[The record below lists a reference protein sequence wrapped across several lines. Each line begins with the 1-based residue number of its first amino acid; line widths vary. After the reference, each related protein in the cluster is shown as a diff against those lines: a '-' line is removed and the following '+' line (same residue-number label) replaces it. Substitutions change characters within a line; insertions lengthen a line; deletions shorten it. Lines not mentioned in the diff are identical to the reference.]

1 MPKRLVAYL
10 YLVITLLVLTACTTE
25 NTNQATVDKEKVL
38 TKNVQI
44 DQENSPEETVDI
56 KDINMELDEKLD
68 TSKAVKQLD
77 KPLSNMVV
85 HYIDVGQADATL
97 LQFGDTNGDYTMLI
111 DTGNWGTTDL
121 VQYLQSENITSID
134 IIAITHPHAD
144 HIGQLDK
151 IIETF
156 DIDEVW
162 MNGEISNSD
171 IFNRSLAAIENNGV
185 GYYEPVVGELFDI
198 GPLEVE
204 ILHPS
209 SLSGGTNDNSLAMR
223 MEYGA
228 VSFLFTGDGETKA
241 ELEMVQLGAN
251 LKADFL
257 HVGHHGSK
265 TSTTEAFFNL
275 VNPEVAIYSAGVD
288 NQYNHPDQEV
298 VDRIESNDTL
308 LYGTD
313 IHGTIRVET
322 DGVTYTIQTRKHGT
336 LPEEPEATEEVK
348 EAVAVTESHCVNI
361 NEDDES
367 VIQHIIHIG
376 PDRAKMLIDARPY
389 LTLDDLS
396 KINGIG
402 PGRIEDIKAQG
413 VACTGG

>member
-1 MPKRLVAYL
+1 MKMLKDKIRL
-10 YLVITLLVLTACTTE
+10 E
-25 NTNQATVDKEKVL
+25 GKVL
-38 TKNVQI
+38 SDTVLKVDTFLNHQI
-44 DQENSPEETVDI
+44 DP
-56 KDINMELDEKLD
+56 
-68 TSKAVKQLD
+68 
-77 KPLSNMVV
+77 PLM
-85 HYIDVGQADATL
+85 QA
-97 LQFGDTNGDYTMLI
+97 I
-111 DTGNWGTTDL
+111 
-121 VQYLQSENITSID
+121 
-134 IIAITHPHAD
+134 
-144 HIGQLDK
+144 
-151 IIETF
+151 
-156 DIDEVW
+156 
-162 MNGEISNSD
+162 
-171 IFNRSLAAIENNGV
+171 
-185 GYYEPVVGELFDI
+185 
-198 GPLEVE
+198 
-204 ILHPS
+204 
-209 SLSGGTNDNSLAMR
+209 
-223 MEYGA
+223 
-228 VSFLFTGDGETKA
+228 GETKA